1 MGRDSYS
8 PRRILEHSAGITIQ
22 DLKAAGLLTGKDLI
36 ANWNY
41 TLSRGND
48 LLCRVY
54 CTVTM
59 KDWQGDIAF
68 KYNYNGQD
76 YSFKQRIVK
85 QPVHYGGHR
94 YYFKCDCTKNGQYC
108 GRLVK
113 ALYWGGNVYACR
125 HCLDLVY
132 SACRNHRDRMEYSER
147 ARILQARAERY
158 RRNKHPRKANR
169 LLWIAYDY
177 ENKAKIALCG
187 MLEKWTAQL
196 NR

>member
-169 LLWIAYDY
+169 LLWTAYDY
-177 ENKAKIALCG
+177 ENKAEIALCG